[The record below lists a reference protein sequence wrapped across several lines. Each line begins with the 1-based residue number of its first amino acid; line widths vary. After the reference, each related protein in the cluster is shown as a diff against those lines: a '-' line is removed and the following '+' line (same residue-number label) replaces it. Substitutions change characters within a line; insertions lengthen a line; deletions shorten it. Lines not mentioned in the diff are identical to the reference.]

1 MDKHEKIYQ
10 IMLDKFGELPHPIH
24 EPKRS
29 EFYLK
34 MIKHH
39 FQRKE
44 LDAKRKKINSDKDQ
58 KS

>member
-1 MDKHEKIYQ
+1 MDKHEKIYE
-10 IMLDKFGELPHPIH
+10 IMLQRYGKLPHPIH

-34 MIKHH
+34 MIQHH
-39 FQRKE
+39 FQKKE
-44 LDAKRKKINSDKDQ
+44 LEAKTKKINNNKDQ